1 MDTSDVKR
9 ALARASSASAPF
21 RLIRSRP
28 FMLFVAMLCAAMA
41 VATARAAG
49 SGHTLTFHG
58 AMELLASIEE
68 LCLDGAG

>member
-1 MDTSDVKR
+1 MPQPPTAQTGRMEIILDITDDAGHLSG
-9 ALARASSASAPF
+9 
-21 RLIRSRP
+21 
-28 FMLFVAMLCAAMA
+28 
-41 VATARAAG
+41 TARAAG